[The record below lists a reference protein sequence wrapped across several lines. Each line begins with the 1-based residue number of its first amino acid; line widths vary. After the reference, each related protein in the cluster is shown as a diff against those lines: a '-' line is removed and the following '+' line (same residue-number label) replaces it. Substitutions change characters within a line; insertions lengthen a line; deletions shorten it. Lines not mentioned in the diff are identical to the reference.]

1 MQLSWC
7 PSLEDVSH
15 LDITALCL
23 LEDLRDLTE
32 KEIKFRELSV
42 RIGSSVGVASLT
54 KPTEELAKFPK
65 GTPVRVLLTSSRS
78 LRLVTMRNSEL
89 YRRLLRVRAS
99 NLPSLMREREREN
112 ERRMSRI

>member
-1 MQLSWC
+1 MFMSRSSFR
-7 PSLEDVSH
+7 PSVFGVLQ
-15 LDITALCL
+15 ALCL

-65 GTPVRVLLTSSRS
+65 GTPVRGAHFL
-78 LRLVTMRNSEL
+78 
-89 YRRLLRVRAS
+89 
-99 NLPSLMREREREN
+99 
-112 ERRMSRI
+112 